1 MKKLTAVLLICL
13 LLAGCAPSPAP
24 AETVS
29 CDEEL
34 TLFLPD
40 ANAEH
45 LVPSVVMVPE
55 IREATILDQ
64 LKWADVLK
72 DEVQI
77 NRVALENQA
86 MSIDFNTAFAQQV
99 SGMGTAGEYMIMGSV
114 VNTFLRAYGAKQVTI
129 TVDGDVLET
138 GHAIYD
144 WPLTFFE

>member
-1 MKKLTAVLLICL
+1 MKKLIVLLLICL
-13 LLAGCAPSPAP
+13 MLAGCAHSPAP
-24 AETVS
+24 AETFV

-55 IREATILDQ
+55 IRETAILEQ
-64 LKWADVLK
+64 LKWADVIK

-77 NRVALENQA
+77 NRFALENQSMA
-86 MSIDFNTAFAQQV
+86 IDFNTAFAQQI
-99 SGMGTAGEYMIMGSV
+99 SSMGTAGEYMIMGSV
-114 VNTFLRAYGAKQVTI
+114 VNTFLTAYGAEQVTI
-129 TVDGDVLET
+129 TVDGDALET

-144 WPLTFFE
+144 LPLTFYE